1 MPSKTFE
8 HMIGTSINTISGE
21 AFYTHTEIE
30 DTNGRWNDNYFTSDG
45 AYLMHSGNCHHVYIV
60 RK

>member
-8 HMIGTSINTISGE
+8 HMIDTSINTIRGE

-30 DTNGRWNDNYFTSDG
+30 DANGRWYDNYHTSDG
-45 AYLMHSGNCHHVYIV
+45 AYLIHCGNYHHVYIV